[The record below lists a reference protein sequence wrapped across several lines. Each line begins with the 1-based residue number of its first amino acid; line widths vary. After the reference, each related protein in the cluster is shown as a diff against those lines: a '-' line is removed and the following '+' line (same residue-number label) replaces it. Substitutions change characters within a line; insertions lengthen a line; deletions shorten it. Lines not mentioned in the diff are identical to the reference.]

1 MNEVLADIRILDL
14 TAALAGP
21 SATKILADLG
31 AEVIKIENPSGG
43 DYTRT
48 LMPYIFES
56 HNRNKRSVAI
66 DIKRPEG
73 IALVK
78 RIAATCDVL
87 VQSMRPGAAHAA
99 GLGPDELATAN
110 PLMIYASVSAFG
122 SSGPD
127 SQRRGVDGVAQAE
140 SGLAALQNG
149 VLGNTSYVDTAA
161 GLALSQAILIALLK
175 RERFGV
181 AEPVEVS
188 LLDTAVYMQ
197 AAAIAEFSVDGAL
210 VDQARYPARH
220 ATVGVY
226 QAADGPLYMAPYWDR
241 DWREVCDIVGRPAWL
256 TDPRF
261 AERPARGRNTAVLR
275 DLLEREFRLRPR
287 AEWVAALEARGIL
300 AGIVRGYAELLRH
313 PQLAVNKTLES
324 HVLADGRTAVFVRAP
339 FRFGGEPLA
348 SERPAP
354 ALGAATDE
362 LLETLGVSADE
373 RRALHESGVVLSDSH
388 PPYHRQVTD
397 PTRSPRASAPS
408 LRSARDL
415 GLWSRH
421 DTNSGTSPG
430 G

>member
-1 MNEVLADIRILDL
+1 MNEVLAGVRILDL

-31 AEVIKIENPSGG
+31 AEVIKVENPSGG

-73 IALVK
+73 IALLK

-87 VQSMRPGAAHAA
+87 VQSMRPGAARAA
-99 GLGPDELATAN
+99 GLGPDDLAKAN
-110 PLMIYASVSAFG
+110 PRLIYASVSAFG

-161 GLALSQAILIALLK
+161 GLSLSQAILIALLR
-175 RERFGV
+175 RERFGII
-181 AEPVEVS
+181 EPVEVN

-197 AAAIAEFSVDGAL
+197 AAPIAEFSVDGIVA
-210 VDQARYPARH
+210 DQVRYPARH
-220 ATVGVY
+220 STAGVY
-226 QAADGPLYMAPYWDR
+226 QAADGPVYMAPYWDR
-241 DWREVCDIVGRPAWL
+241 DWRAVCDIVGRPEWL

-261 AERPARGRNTAVLR
+261 AERSARSSNTAELR
-275 DLLEREFRLRPR
+275 DLLEKEFRRRPR
-287 AEWVAALEARGIL
+287 AQWVADLEARGVL
-300 AGIVRGYAELLRH
+300 AGIVRGYGELIHH
-313 PQLAVNKTLES
+313 PQLAVNKTLEC
-324 HVLADGRTAVFVRAP
+324 HVLADGRTAIFVRAP
-339 FRFGGEPLA
+339 FRFAGEPLV
-348 SERPAP
+348 SESPAP

-362 LLETLGVSADE
+362 LLEELGVGPDE
-373 RRALHESGVVLSDSH
+373 RRALQESGVVLSG
-388 PPYHRQVTD
+388 PPR
-397 PTRSPRASAPS
+397 
-408 LRSARDL
+408 RSATR
-415 GLWSRH
+415 
-421 DTNSGTSPG
+421 
-430 G
+430 